1 MQMLQALSIYRS
13 LKSRACGDIIMISSL
28 VIQTLAWFGAK
39 GLTLFLA
46 AGTFAWSFAWIF
58 LVQMIVIFLAGGFW
72 FARHD
77 PGLLRERL
85 SPLIQKEQP
94 AADKILITLF
104 VVVIF
109 GAFAIMGLDAVR
121 FEWSSMPPLGRAIG
135 ELALLLSMW
144 IGFRTMQENTFAAP
158 VVKVQDDRGQRVIA
172 SGPYRIVRHPM
183 YAATIGFLF
192 GTTLLLGSWWGLATV
207 VLLLVLLGVRIHVEE
222 RTLRVG
228 LAGYDDYAANVRYR
242 LIPLIW

>member
-1 MQMLQALSIYRS
+1 MVSAL
-13 LKSRACGDIIMISSL
+13 IIK
-28 VIQTLAWFGAK
+28 TFAWLGAM
-39 GLTLFLA
+39 GLILFVA
-46 AGTFAWSFAWIF
+46 AGTFVWPFAWIF
-58 LVQMIVIFLAGGFW
+58 LAQMIVLSVVGGLW

-85 SPLIQKEQP
+85 APLIQKEQP
-94 AADKILITLF
+94 TADKILVSMFLMVF
-104 VVVIF
+104 
-109 GAFAIMGLDAVR
+109 FAALVLMGLDAVR
-121 FEWSSMPPLGRAIG
+121 FGWSSMPPLGWAIG

-144 IGFRTMQENTFAAP
+144 LLFRTMQENTFAAP
-158 VVKVQDDRGQRVIA
+158 VVKVQGDRGQRVIA

-192 GTTLLLGSWWGLATV
+192 GTSLLLGSWWGVAAVL
-207 VLLLVLLGVRIHVEE
+207 LLLVLLGIRIQIEE

-242 LIPLIW
+242 LIPLVW

>member
-1 MQMLQALSIYRS
+1 M
-13 LKSRACGDIIMISSL
+13 KSRASGDIVMISAL
-28 VIQTLAWFGAK
+28 IIQTFAWFGAM
-39 GLTLFLA
+39 GLALFVA
-46 AGTFAWSFAWIF
+46 AGTLAWPFAWIF
-58 LVQMIVIFLAGGFW
+58 LVQIIVISVAGGLW

-85 SPLIQKEQP
+85 APLIQKEQP
-94 AADKILITLF
+94 TADKILVSIFVMVLF
-104 VVVIF
+104 AALVL
-109 GAFAIMGLDAVR
+109 MGLDAVR
-121 FEWSSMPPLGRAIG
+121 FGWSSMPPLGRAIG

-158 VVKVQDDRGQRVIA
+158 VVKIQGDRGQRVIA

-183 YAATIGFLF
+183 YAATIGFCF
-192 GTTLLLGSWWGLATV
+192 GTSLLLGSWWGLAA
-207 VLLLVLLGVRIHVEE
+207 VLLLLALLGIRIHFEE

-228 LAGYDDYAANVRYR
+228 LAGYDDYTANVRYR